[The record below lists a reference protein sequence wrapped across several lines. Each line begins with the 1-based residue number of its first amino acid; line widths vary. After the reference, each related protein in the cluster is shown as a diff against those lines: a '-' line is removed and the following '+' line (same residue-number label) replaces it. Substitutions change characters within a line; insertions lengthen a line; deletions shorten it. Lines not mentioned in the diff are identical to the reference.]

1 MKLIFLILFLISNSF
16 AIAID
21 KSWYEDTNENLT
33 KIYDEQAKRISL
45 IKNNAVNEEK
55 EQIDYQLL
63 LLKKLQTLIKQDDTF
78 AFPETIEINSIDSYI
93 KKVKEYI
100 KIDLEYNNK
109 QNEFN
114 DTSKK
119 IEVLIEQISKFT
131 DKNEVQAV
139 NAQLL
144 FAFYTMK
151 NKNNKIAIDAYAEY
165 QKRFK
170 KRLLESID
178 SLKIETNEELITE
191 IQKIQNNYEQTI
203 KDQKKILLALDKAII
218 SENSSKI
225 ESLNNNIE
233 ELKSDKNKIV
243 ETLIYLKIEEL
254 LPYLKNKKSQ
264 YFDLSKNLQTF
275 NIDNGSNYDSLV
287 ELFKYLSRERIGVAK
302 STFADTKE
310 SFLDILKYG
319 WTEINNPLIPIGDG
333 VSILAVIKFFLIFIF
348 GFTVAIF
355 YKRKIS
361 NASGY
366 LKNSSPATKTMLANL
381 GYYFLV
387 ILTFVFALNSVGID
401 LSSLTILVGA
411 LSVGIGFGLQ
421 NIVSNFISGIIL
433 IFEKSIQ
440 VGNIIEISD
449 QFRGRVTQI
458 NMRSSVIN
466 TFDNIDIIIPNS
478 TLMQNNVINL
488 TFSDDIRRLHVPFG
502 VAYGTSSDLV
512 IDVIL
517 QALSESDLIY
527 IKEDDNRTP
536 KVWMTGM
543 GASSV
548 DFKLLVWI
556 NANTTKAG
564 VDSSNMSDFLIFIY
578 KTLQK
583 NNIEIPFPQLD
594 LNIKKPLAEIL

>member
-1 MKLIFLILFLISNSF
+1 MKLIFLILFLITNSF
-16 AIAID
+16 SIAID
-21 KSWYEDTNENLT
+21 KGWYEDTNENLT

-63 LLKKLQTLIKQDDTF
+63 LLKKLQTLIKQDNTI
-78 AFPETIEINSIDSYI
+78 AFPETIEIDSIDSYI
-93 KKVKEYI
+93 IKVKEYI
-100 KIDLEYNNK
+100 KIDLEYTNK

-119 IEVLIEQISKFT
+119 IEVLVEQINKYT
-131 DKNEVQAV
+131 DKNEVQAI

-144 FAFYTMK
+144 FAFYTLK
-151 NKNNKIAIDAYAEY
+151 NKSNKTAIDAYAEY

-178 SLKIETNEELITE
+178 SLKIEPNEELIAK
-191 IQKIQNNYEQTI
+191 IQKVQNNYEQII
-203 KDQKKILLALDKAII
+203 KDEKKILLALDKAII
-218 SENSSKI
+218 SENTSKI

-233 ELKSDKNKIV
+233 ELKNEKSKIV
-243 ETLIYLKIEEL
+243 ENLIYLKIEEL
-254 LPYLKNKKSQ
+254 LPPLKNKKSQ

-275 NIDNGSNYDSLV
+275 NTENGSNYDSLI

-302 STFADTKE
+302 TTFADTKE
-310 SFLDILKYG
+310 SFLDILRYG
-319 WTEINNPLIPIGDG
+319 WTEINNPIIPIGDG

-512 IDVIL
+512 IEVIL
-517 QALSESDLIY
+517 DALKKSYLVYIQDDES
-527 IKEDDNRTP
+527 KEA

-556 NANTTKAG
+556 NANTNKMG
-564 VDSSNMSDFLIFIY
+564 VDSSNMYDFLIFIY
-578 KTLQK
+578 KTLQN
-583 NNIEIPFPQLD
+583 NNIEIPFPQMD
-594 LNIKKPLAEIL
+594 IHVKKD

>member
-1 MKLIFLILFLISNSF
+1 MKLIFLILFLITNSF
-16 AIAID
+16 SIAID
-21 KSWYEDTNENLT
+21 KGWYEDTNENLT

-63 LLKKLQTLIKQDDTF
+63 LLKKLQTLIKQDNTI
-78 AFPETIEINSIDSYI
+78 AFPETIEIDSIDSYI
-93 KKVKEYI
+93 IKVKEYI
-100 KIDLEYNNK
+100 KIDLEYTNK

-119 IEVLIEQISKFT
+119 IEVLVEQINKYT
-131 DKNEVQAV
+131 DKNEVQAI

-144 FAFYTMK
+144 FAFYTLK
-151 NKNNKIAIDAYAEY
+151 NKSNKTAIDAYAEY

-178 SLKIETNEELITE
+178 SLKIEPNEELIAK
-191 IQKIQNNYEQTI
+191 IQKVQNNYEQII
-203 KDQKKILLALDKAII
+203 KDEKKILLALDKAII
-218 SENSSKI
+218 SENTSKI

-233 ELKSDKNKIV
+233 ELKNEKSKIV
-243 ETLIYLKIEEL
+243 ENLIYLKIEEL
-254 LPYLKNKKSQ
+254 LPPLKNKKSQ

-275 NIDNGSNYDSLV
+275 NTENGSNYDSLI

-302 STFADTKE
+302 TTFADTKE
-310 SFLDILKYG
+310 SFLDILRYG
-319 WTEINNPLIPIGDG
+319 WTEINNPIIPIGDG

-449 QFRGRVTQI
+449 QFRGRVSQI

-512 IDVIL
+512 IEVIL
-517 QALSESDLIY
+517 DALKKSDLVY
-527 IKEDDNRTP
+527 IQDDESKEA

-556 NANTTKAG
+556 NANTNKMG

-578 KTLQK
+578 KTLQN
-583 NNIEIPFPQLD
+583 NNIEIPFPQMD
-594 LNIKKPLAEIL
+594 IHVKKD

>member
-1 MKLIFLILFLISNSF
+1 MKLIFLILFLITNSF
-16 AIAID
+16 SIAID
-21 KSWYEDTNENLT
+21 KGWYEDTNENLT

-63 LLKKLQTLIKQDDTF
+63 LLKKLQTLIKQDNTI
-78 AFPETIEINSIDSYI
+78 AFPETIEIDSIDSYI
-93 KKVKEYI
+93 IKVKEYI
-100 KIDLEYNNK
+100 KIDLEYTNK

-119 IEVLIEQISKFT
+119 IEVLVEQINKYT
-131 DKNEVQAV
+131 DKNEVQAI

-144 FAFYTMK
+144 FAFYTLK
-151 NKNNKIAIDAYAEY
+151 NKSNKTAIDAYAEY

-178 SLKIETNEELITE
+178 SLKIEPNEELIAK
-191 IQKIQNNYEQTI
+191 IQKVQNNYEQII
-203 KDQKKILLALDKAII
+203 KDEKKILLALDKAII
-218 SENSSKI
+218 SENTSKI

-233 ELKSDKNKIV
+233 ELKNEKSKIV
-243 ETLIYLKIEEL
+243 ENLIYLKIEEL
-254 LPYLKNKKSQ
+254 LPPLKNKKSQ

-275 NIDNGSNYDSLV
+275 NTENGSNYDSLI

-302 STFADTKE
+302 TTFADTKE
-310 SFLDILKYG
+310 SFLDILRYG
-319 WTEINNPLIPIGDG
+319 WTEINNPIIPIGDG

-512 IDVIL
+512 IEVIL
-517 QALSESDLIY
+517 DALKKSDLVY
-527 IKEDDNRTP
+527 IQDDESKEA

-556 NANTTKAG
+556 NANTNKMG

-578 KTLQK
+578 KTLQN
-583 NNIEIPFPQLD
+583 NNIEIPFPHMD
-594 LNIKKPLAEIL
+594 IHVKKD

>member
-1 MKLIFLILFLISNSF
+1 MKLIFLILFLITNSF
-16 AIAID
+16 SIAID
-21 KSWYEDTNENLT
+21 KGWYEDTNENLT

-63 LLKKLQTLIKQDDTF
+63 LLKKLQTLIKQDNTI
-78 AFPETIEINSIDSYI
+78 AFPETIEIDSIDSYI
-93 KKVKEYI
+93 IKVKEYI
-100 KIDLEYNNK
+100 KIDLEYTNK

-119 IEVLIEQISKFT
+119 IEVLVEQINKYT
-131 DKNEVQAV
+131 DKNEVQAI

-144 FAFYTMK
+144 FAFYTLK
-151 NKNNKIAIDAYAEY
+151 NKSNKTAIDAYAEY

-178 SLKIETNEELITE
+178 SLKIEPNEELIAK
-191 IQKIQNNYEQTI
+191 IQKVQNNYEQII
-203 KDQKKILLALDKAII
+203 KDEKKILLALDKAII
-218 SENSSKI
+218 SENTSKI

-233 ELKSDKNKIV
+233 ELKNEKSKIV
-243 ETLIYLKIEEL
+243 ENLIYLKIEEL
-254 LPYLKNKKSQ
+254 LPPLKNKKSQ

-275 NIDNGSNYDSLV
+275 NTENGSNYDSLI

-302 STFADTKE
+302 TTFADTKE
-310 SFLDILKYG
+310 SFLDILRYG
-319 WTEINNPLIPIGDG
+319 WTEINNPIIPIGDG

-512 IDVIL
+512 IEVIL
-517 QALSESDLIY
+517 DALKKSDLVY
-527 IKEDDNRTP
+527 IQDDESKEA

-556 NANTTKAG
+556 NANTNKLG

-578 KTLQK
+578 KTLQN
-583 NNIEIPFPQLD
+583 NNIEIPFPQMD
-594 LNIKKPLAEIL
+594 IHVKKD

>member
-1 MKLIFLILFLISNSF
+1 MKLIFLILFLITNSF
-16 AIAID
+16 SIAID
-21 KSWYEDTNENLT
+21 KGWYEDTNENLT

-63 LLKKLQTLIKQDDTF
+63 LLKKLQTLIKQDNTI
-78 AFPETIEINSIDSYI
+78 AFPETIEIDSIDSYI
-93 KKVKEYI
+93 IKVKEYI
-100 KIDLEYNNK
+100 KIDLEYTNK

-119 IEVLIEQISKFT
+119 IEVLTEQISKFT
-131 DKNEVQAV
+131 DKNEVQAI

-144 FAFYTMK
+144 FAFYTLK
-151 NKNNKIAIDAYAEY
+151 NKSNKTAIDAYAEY

-178 SLKIETNEELITE
+178 SLKIEPNEELIAK
-191 IQKIQNNYEQTI
+191 IQKVQNNYEQII
-203 KDQKKILLALDKAII
+203 KDEKKILLALDKAII
-218 SENSSKI
+218 SENTSKI

-233 ELKSDKNKIV
+233 ELKNEKSKIV
-243 ETLIYLKIEEL
+243 ENLIYLKIEEL
-254 LPYLKNKKSQ
+254 LPPLKNKKSQ

-275 NIDNGSNYDSLV
+275 NTENGSNYDSLI

-302 STFADTKE
+302 TTFADTKE
-310 SFLDILKYG
+310 SFLDILRYG
-319 WTEINNPLIPIGDG
+319 WTEINNPIIPIGDG

-512 IDVIL
+512 IEVIL
-517 QALSESDLIY
+517 DALKKSDLVY
-527 IKEDDNRTP
+527 IQDDESKEA

-556 NANTTKAG
+556 NANTNKMG

-578 KTLQK
+578 KTLQN
-583 NNIEIPFPQLD
+583 NNIEIPFPQMD
-594 LNIKKPLAEIL
+594 IHVKKD

>member
-1 MKLIFLILFLISNSF
+1 MKLIFLILILISNSF

-33 KIYDEQAKRISL
+33 KIYDEQTNRISL

-119 IEVLIEQISKFT
+119 IEVLIEQISKYT

-144 FAFYTMK
+144 FAFYTLK

-191 IQKIQNNYEQTI
+191 IQKIQSNYEQTI

-218 SENSSKI
+218 SENTSKI

-243 ETLIYLKIEEL
+243 ETLIYLKVEEL

-319 WTEINNPLIPIGDG
+319 WTEINNPIIPIGDG

-348 GFTVAIF
+348 GFTIAIF

-361 NASGY
+361 NAAGY

-512 IDVIL
+512 IEVIL
-517 QALSESDLIY
+517 DALKKSDLVY
-527 IKEDDNRTP
+527 IQDDESKEA

-556 NANTTKAG
+556 NANTNKMG

-578 KTLQK
+578 KTLQN
-583 NNIEIPFPQLD
+583 NNIEIPFPQMD
-594 LNIKKPLAEIL
+594 IHVKKD

>member
-1 MKLIFLILFLISNSF
+1 MKLIFLILFLITNSF
-16 AIAID
+16 SIAID
-21 KSWYEDTNENLT
+21 KGWYEDTNENLT

-63 LLKKLQTLIKQDDTF
+63 LLKKLQTLIKQDNTI
-78 AFPETIEINSIDSYI
+78 AFPETIEIDSIDSYI

-100 KIDLEYNNK
+100 KIDLEYTNK

-119 IEVLIEQISKFT
+119 IEVLVEQINKYT
-131 DKNEVQAV
+131 DKNEVQAI

-144 FAFYTMK
+144 FAFYTLK
-151 NKNNKIAIDAYAEY
+151 NKSNKTAIDAYAEY

-178 SLKIETNEELITE
+178 SLKIEPNEELIAK
-191 IQKIQNNYEQTI
+191 IQKVQNNYEQII
-203 KDQKKILLALDKAII
+203 KDEKKILLALDKAII
-218 SENSSKI
+218 SENTSKI

-233 ELKSDKNKIV
+233 ELKNEKSKIV
-243 ETLIYLKIEEL
+243 ENLIYLKIEEL
-254 LPYLKNKKSQ
+254 LPPLKNKKSQ

-275 NIDNGSNYDSLV
+275 NTENGSNYDSLI

-302 STFADTKE
+302 TTFADTKE
-310 SFLDILKYG
+310 SFLDILRYG
-319 WTEINNPLIPIGDG
+319 WTEINNPIIPIGDG

-458 NMRSSVIN
+458 NMRSSVIT

-512 IDVIL
+512 IEVIL
-517 QALSESDLIY
+517 DALKKSDLVY
-527 IKEDDNRTP
+527 IQDDESKEA

-556 NANTTKAG
+556 NANTNKMG

-578 KTLQK
+578 KTLQN
-583 NNIEIPFPQLD
+583 NNIEIPFPQMD
-594 LNIKKPLAEIL
+594 IHVKKD

>member
-33 KIYDEQAKRISL
+33 KIYDEQTNRISL

-119 IEVLIEQISKFT
+119 IEVLIEQISKYT

-144 FAFYTMK
+144 FAFYTLK

-191 IQKIQNNYEQTI
+191 IQKIQSNYEQTI

-218 SENSSKI
+218 SENTSKI

-243 ETLIYLKIEEL
+243 ETLIYLKVEEL

-319 WTEINNPLIPIGDG
+319 WTEINNPIIPIGDG

-348 GFTVAIF
+348 GFTIAIF

-361 NASGY
+361 NAAGY

-527 IKEDDNRTP
+527 IKEDDNRSP

>member
-33 KIYDEQAKRISL
+33 KIYDEQTNRISL

-119 IEVLIEQISKFT
+119 IEVLIEQISKYT

-144 FAFYTMK
+144 FAFYTLK

-178 SLKIETNEELITE
+178 SLKIETNEELTTE
-191 IQKIQNNYEQTI
+191 IQKIQSNYEQTI
-203 KDQKKILLALDKAII
+203 KDQKKMLLALDKAII
-218 SENSSKI
+218 SENTSKI

-243 ETLIYLKIEEL
+243 ETLIYLKVEEL

-319 WTEINNPLIPIGDG
+319 WTEINNPIIPIGDG

-348 GFTVAIF
+348 GFTIAIF

-361 NASGY
+361 NAAGY

-527 IKEDDNRTP
+527 IKEDDNRSP

-583 NNIEIPFPQLD
+583 NNIEILFP
-594 LNIKKPLAEIL
+594 

>member
-21 KSWYEDTNENLT
+21 KSWHEDTNENLT

-45 IKNNAVNEEK
+45 IRNNAVNEEK

-63 LLKKLQTLIKQDDTF
+63 LLKKLQTLIQQDDTF
-78 AFPETIEINSIDSYI
+78 AFPETIEIDSLDSYI

-100 KIDLEYNNK
+100 KIDLEYINK

-119 IEVLIEQISKFT
+119 IEVLTEQISKFT
-131 DKNEVQAV
+131 DKNEVQAI

-144 FAFYTMK
+144 FAFYTIK
-151 NKNNKIAIDAYAEY
+151 NKNNKIAIDAYTEY

-178 SLKIETNEELITE
+178 SLKIETNEELISK
-191 IQKIQNNYEQTI
+191 IQKTQNNYEQTI
-203 KDQKKILLALDKAII
+203 KDEKKILLALDKAVI
-218 SENSSKI
+218 SENTYKI
-225 ESLNNNIE
+225 ESLNSNITD
-233 ELKSDKNKIV
+233 LKSDRNKIV
-243 ETLIYLKIEEL
+243 DTLIYLKIEEL
-254 LPYLKNKKSQ
+254 LPYLKNKKSA

-275 NIDNGSNYDSLV
+275 NTENGSNYDTLV

-310 SFLDILKYG
+310 SFLDILRYG
-319 WTEINNPLIPIGDG
+319 WTEINNPIIPIGDG

-348 GFTVAIF
+348 GFTIAIF

-387 ILTFVFALNSVGID
+387 VLTFVFALNSVGID

-517 QALSESDLIY
+517 QALEQSDLIY
-527 IKEDDNRTP
+527 IKEDDNRAP

>member
-33 KIYDEQAKRISL
+33 KIYDEQTNRISL

-119 IEVLIEQISKFT
+119 IEVLIEQISKYT

-144 FAFYTMK
+144 FAFYTLK

-178 SLKIETNEELITE
+178 SLKIETNEELTTE
-191 IQKIQNNYEQTI
+191 IQKIQSNYEQTI
-203 KDQKKILLALDKAII
+203 KDQKKMLLALDKAII
-218 SENSSKI
+218 SENTSKI

-243 ETLIYLKIEEL
+243 ETLIYLKVEEL

-319 WTEINNPLIPIGDG
+319 WTEINNPIIPIGDG

-348 GFTVAIF
+348 GFTIAIF

-361 NASGY
+361 NAAGY

-512 IDVIL
+512 IEVIL
-517 QALSESDLIY
+517 DALEKSDLIY
-527 IKEDDNRTP
+527 IKEDDNRSP

>member
-1 MKLIFLILFLISNSF
+1 MKLIFLILFLITNSF
-16 AIAID
+16 SIAID
-21 KSWYEDTNENLT
+21 KGWYEDTNENLT

-63 LLKKLQTLIKQDDTF
+63 LLKKLQTLIKQDNTI
-78 AFPETIEINSIDSYI
+78 AFPETIEIDSIDSYI
-93 KKVKEYI
+93 IKVKEYI
-100 KIDLEYNNK
+100 KIDLEYTNK

-119 IEVLIEQISKFT
+119 IEVLVEQINKYT
-131 DKNEVQAV
+131 DKNEVQAI

-144 FAFYTMK
+144 FAFYTLK
-151 NKNNKIAIDAYAEY
+151 NKSNKTAIDAYAEY

-178 SLKIETNEELITE
+178 SLKIEPNEELIAK
-191 IQKIQNNYEQTI
+191 IQKVQNNYEQII
-203 KDQKKILLALDKAII
+203 KDEKKILLALDKAII
-218 SENSSKI
+218 SENTSKI

-233 ELKSDKNKIV
+233 ELKNEKSKIV
-243 ETLIYLKIEEL
+243 ENLIYLKIEEL
-254 LPYLKNKKSQ
+254 LPPLKNKKSQ

-275 NIDNGSNYDSLV
+275 NTENGSNYDSLI

-302 STFADTKE
+302 TTFADTKE
-310 SFLDILKYG
+310 SFLDILRYG
-319 WTEINNPLIPIGDG
+319 WTEINNPIIPIGDG

-488 TFSDDIRRLHVPFG
+488 TFSDDIRRIHVPFG

-512 IDVIL
+512 IEVIL
-517 QALSESDLIY
+517 DALKKSDLVY
-527 IKEDDNRTP
+527 IQDDESKEA

-556 NANTTKAG
+556 NANTNKMG

-578 KTLQK
+578 KTLQN
-583 NNIEIPFPQLD
+583 NNIEIPFPQMD
-594 LNIKKPLAEIL
+594 IHVKKD

>member
-1 MKLIFLILFLISNSF
+1 MKLIFLILFLITNSF
-16 AIAID
+16 SIAID
-21 KSWYEDTNENLT
+21 KGWYEDTNENLT

-63 LLKKLQTLIKQDDTF
+63 LLKKLQTLIKQDNTI
-78 AFPETIEINSIDSYI
+78 AFPETIEIDSIDSYI

-100 KIDLEYNNK
+100 KIDLEYTNK

-119 IEVLIEQISKFT
+119 IEVLIEQINKYT
-131 DKNEVQAV
+131 DKNEVQAI

-144 FAFYTMK
+144 FAFYTLK
-151 NKNNKIAIDAYAEY
+151 NKSNKTAIDAYAEY

-178 SLKIETNEELITE
+178 SLKIEPNEELIAK
-191 IQKIQNNYEQTI
+191 IQKVQNNYEQII
-203 KDQKKILLALDKAII
+203 KDEKKILLALDKAII
-218 SENSSKI
+218 SENTSKI

-233 ELKSDKNKIV
+233 ELKNEKSKIV
-243 ETLIYLKIEEL
+243 ENLIYLKIEEL
-254 LPYLKNKKSQ
+254 LPPLKNKKSQ

-275 NIDNGSNYDSLV
+275 NTENGSNYDSLI

-302 STFADTKE
+302 TTFADTKE
-310 SFLDILKYG
+310 SFLDILRYG
-319 WTEINNPLIPIGDG
+319 WTEINNPIIPIGDG

-512 IDVIL
+512 IEVIL
-517 QALSESDLIY
+517 DALKKSDLVY
-527 IKEDDNRTP
+527 IQDDESKEA

-556 NANTTKAG
+556 NANTNKMG

-578 KTLQK
+578 KTLQN
-583 NNIEIPFPQLD
+583 NNIEIPFPQMD
-594 LNIKKPLAEIL
+594 IHVKKD

>member
-1 MKLIFLILFLISNSF
+1 MKLIFLILFLITNSF
-16 AIAID
+16 SIAID
-21 KSWYEDTNENLT
+21 KGWYEDTNENLT

-63 LLKKLQTLIKQDDTF
+63 LLKKLQTLIKQDNTI
-78 AFPETIEINSIDSYI
+78 AFPETIEIDSIDSYI
-93 KKVKEYI
+93 IKVKEYI
-100 KIDLEYNNK
+100 KIDLEYTNK

-119 IEVLIEQISKFT
+119 IEVLVEQINKYT
-131 DKNEVQAV
+131 DKNEVQAI

-144 FAFYTMK
+144 FAFYTLK
-151 NKNNKIAIDAYAEY
+151 NKSNKTAIDAYAEY

-178 SLKIETNEELITE
+178 SLKIEPNEELIAK
-191 IQKIQNNYEQTI
+191 IQKVQNNYEQII
-203 KDQKKILLALDKAII
+203 KDEKKILLALDKAII
-218 SENSSKI
+218 SENTSKI

-233 ELKSDKNKIV
+233 ELKNEKSKIV
-243 ETLIYLKIEEL
+243 ENLIYLKIEEL
-254 LPYLKNKKSQ
+254 LPPLKNKKSQ

-275 NIDNGSNYDSLV
+275 NTENGSNYDSLI

-302 STFADTKE
+302 TTFADTKE
-310 SFLDILKYG
+310 SFLDILRYG
-319 WTEINNPLIPIGDG
+319 WTEINNPIIPIGDG

-512 IDVIL
+512 IEVIL
-517 QALSESDLIY
+517 DALKKSDLVY
-527 IKEDDNRTP
+527 IQDDESKEA

-556 NANTTKAG
+556 NANTNKMG

-578 KTLQK
+578 KTLQN
-583 NNIEIPFPQLD
+583 NNIEIPFPQMD
-594 LNIKKPLAEIL
+594 IHVKKD

>member
-1 MKLIFLILFLISNSF
+1 MKLIFLILFLITNSF
-16 AIAID
+16 SIAID
-21 KSWYEDTNENLT
+21 KGWYEDTNENLT

-63 LLKKLQTLIKQDDTF
+63 LLKKLQTLIKQDNTI
-78 AFPETIEINSIDSYI
+78 AFPETIEIDSIDSYI

-100 KIDLEYNNK
+100 KIDLEYTNK

-119 IEVLIEQISKFT
+119 IEVLVEQINKYT
-131 DKNEVQAV
+131 DKNEVQAI

-144 FAFYTMK
+144 FAFYTLK
-151 NKNNKIAIDAYAEY
+151 NKSNKTAIDAYAEY

-178 SLKIETNEELITE
+178 SLKIEPNEELIAK
-191 IQKIQNNYEQTI
+191 IQKVQNNYEQII
-203 KDQKKILLALDKAII
+203 KDEKKILLALDKAII
-218 SENSSKI
+218 SENTSKI

-233 ELKSDKNKIV
+233 ELKNEKSKIV
-243 ETLIYLKIEEL
+243 ENLIYLKIEEL
-254 LPYLKNKKSQ
+254 LPPLKNKKSQ

-275 NIDNGSNYDSLV
+275 NTENGSNYDSLI

-302 STFADTKE
+302 TTFADTKE
-310 SFLDILKYG
+310 SFLDILRYG
-319 WTEINNPLIPIGDG
+319 WTEINNPIIPIGDG

-440 VGNIIEISD
+440 VGNIIEISN

-512 IDVIL
+512 IEVIL
-517 QALSESDLIY
+517 DALKKSDLVY
-527 IKEDDNRTP
+527 IQDDESKEA

-556 NANTTKAG
+556 NANTNKMG

-578 KTLQK
+578 KTLQN
-583 NNIEIPFPQLD
+583 NNIEIPFPQMD
-594 LNIKKPLAEIL
+594 IHVKKD

>member
-33 KIYDEQAKRISL
+33 KIYDEQTNRISL

-119 IEVLIEQISKFT
+119 IEVLIEQISKYT

-144 FAFYTMK
+144 FAFYTLK
-151 NKNNKIAIDAYAEY
+151 NKSNKTAIDAYAEY

-178 SLKIETNEELITE
+178 SLKIEPNEELIAK
-191 IQKIQNNYEQTI
+191 IQKVQNNYEQII
-203 KDQKKILLALDKAII
+203 KDEKKILLALDKAII
-218 SENSSKI
+218 SENTSKI

-233 ELKSDKNKIV
+233 ELKNEKSKIV
-243 ETLIYLKIEEL
+243 ENLIYLKIEEL
-254 LPYLKNKKSQ
+254 LPPLKNKKSQ

-275 NIDNGSNYDSLV
+275 NTENGSNYDSLI

-302 STFADTKE
+302 TTFADTKE
-310 SFLDILKYG
+310 SFLDILRYG
-319 WTEINNPLIPIGDG
+319 WTEINNPIIPIGDG

-512 IDVIL
+512 IEVIL
-517 QALSESDLIY
+517 DALKKSDLVY
-527 IKEDDNRTP
+527 IQDDESKEA

-556 NANTTKAG
+556 NANTNKMG

-578 KTLQK
+578 KTLQN
-583 NNIEIPFPQLD
+583 NNIEIPFPQMD
-594 LNIKKPLAEIL
+594 IHVKKD

>member
-33 KIYDEQAKRISL
+33 KIYDEQTNRISL

-119 IEVLIEQISKFT
+119 IEVLIEQISKYT

-144 FAFYTMK
+144 FAFYTLK

-178 SLKIETNEELITE
+178 SLKIETNEELTTE
-191 IQKIQNNYEQTI
+191 IQKIQSNYEQTI
-203 KDQKKILLALDKAII
+203 KDQKKMLLALDKAII
-218 SENSSKI
+218 SENTSKI

-243 ETLIYLKIEEL
+243 ETLIYLKVEEL

-319 WTEINNPLIPIGDG
+319 WTEINNPIIPIGDG

-348 GFTVAIF
+348 GFTIAIF

-361 NASGY
+361 NAAGY

-527 IKEDDNRTP
+527 IKEDDNRSP

>member
-1 MKLIFLILFLISNSF
+1 MKLIFLILFLITNSF
-16 AIAID
+16 SIAID
-21 KSWYEDTNENLT
+21 KGWYEDTNENLT

-63 LLKKLQTLIKQDDTF
+63 LLKKLQTLIKQDNTI
-78 AFPETIEINSIDSYI
+78 AFPETIEIDSIDSYI
-93 KKVKEYI
+93 IKVKEYI
-100 KIDLEYNNK
+100 KIDLEYTNK

-114 DTSKK
+114 NTSKK
-119 IEVLIEQISKFT
+119 IEVLIEQINKYT
-131 DKNEVQAV
+131 DKNEVQAI

-144 FAFYTMK
+144 FAFYTLK
-151 NKNNKIAIDAYAEY
+151 NKSNKTAIDAYAEY

-178 SLKIETNEELITE
+178 SLKIEPNEELIAK
-191 IQKIQNNYEQTI
+191 IQKVQNNYEQII
-203 KDQKKILLALDKAII
+203 KDEKKILLALDKAII
-218 SENSSKI
+218 SENTSKI

-233 ELKSDKNKIV
+233 ELKNEKSKIV
-243 ETLIYLKIEEL
+243 ENLIYLKIEEL
-254 LPYLKNKKSQ
+254 LPPLKNKKSQ

-275 NIDNGSNYDSLV
+275 NTENGSNYDSLI

-302 STFADTKE
+302 TTFADTKE
-310 SFLDILKYG
+310 SFLDILRYG
-319 WTEINNPLIPIGDG
+319 WTEINNPIIPIGDG

-512 IDVIL
+512 IEVIL
-517 QALSESDLIY
+517 DALKKSDLVY
-527 IKEDDNRTP
+527 IQDDESKEA

-556 NANTTKAG
+556 NANTNKMG

-578 KTLQK
+578 KTLQN
-583 NNIEIPFPQLD
+583 NNIEIPFPQMD
-594 LNIKKPLAEIL
+594 IHVKKD

>member
-33 KIYDEQAKRISL
+33 KIYDEQTNRISL

-119 IEVLIEQISKFT
+119 IEVLIEQISKYT

-144 FAFYTMK
+144 FAFYTLK

-191 IQKIQNNYEQTI
+191 IQKIQSNYEQTI

-218 SENSSKI
+218 SENTSKI

-243 ETLIYLKIEEL
+243 ETLIYLKVEEL

-319 WTEINNPLIPIGDG
+319 WTEINNPIIPIGDG

-348 GFTVAIF
+348 GFTIAIF

-361 NASGY
+361 NAAGY

-512 IDVIL
+512 IEVIL
-517 QALSESDLIY
+517 DALEKSDLIY
-527 IKEDDNRTP
+527 IKEDDNRSP

>member
-1 MKLIFLILFLISNSF
+1 MKLIFLILFLITNSF
-16 AIAID
+16 SIAID
-21 KSWYEDTNENLT
+21 KAWYDDTNENLT
-33 KIYDEQAKRISL
+33 KIYDDQAKKISL
-45 IKNNAVNEEK
+45 IKNNATSEEK

-78 AFPETIEINSIDSYI
+78 AFPATIEIDSIDSYI

-100 KIDLEYNNK
+100 KIDLEYVNK

-119 IEVLIEQISKFT
+119 IEVLIEQINRFT
-131 DKNEVQAV
+131 DKNDVQAI

-144 FAFYTMK
+144 FAFYTLK
-151 NKNNKIAIDAYAEY
+151 NKSNKIAIDAYTEY

-170 KRLLESID
+170 KILLDSID
-178 SLKIETNEELITE
+178 SLKSEPNEELIAK
-191 IQKIQNNYEQTI
+191 IQKAKSNYEQII
-203 KDQKKILLALDKAII
+203 KDEKKILLALDKAVI
-218 SENSSKI
+218 SENTSKI
-225 ESLNNNIE
+225 GSLNNNIE
-233 ELKSDKNKIV
+233 ELKNDKSKIV
-243 ETLIYLKIEEL
+243 ENLIYLKIEEL

-264 YFDLSKNLQTF
+264 YFELSKNLQTF
-275 NIDNGSNYDSLV
+275 NIENGSNYDSLI

-302 STFADTKE
+302 TTFADTKE
-310 SFLDILKYG
+310 SFLDILKYS

-348 GFTVAIF
+348 GFTIAIF

-361 NASGY
+361 NAAGY

-502 VAYGTSSDLV
+502 VAYGTNPDFVIEVILDALAKSDLV
-512 IDVIL
+512 
-517 QALSESDLIY
+517 Y
-527 IKEDDNRTP
+527 IKDDDNRQP
-536 KVWMTGM
+536 KIWMTVM
-543 GASSV
+543 GASSL

-556 NANTTKAG
+556 NANTNKLGA
-564 VDSSNMSDFLIFIY
+564 DSSNMSDFLIFIY

-594 LNIKKPLAEIL
+594 LHIKRPVKEIV

>member
-1 MKLIFLILFLISNSF
+1 MKLIFLILFLITNSF
-16 AIAID
+16 SIAID
-21 KSWYEDTNENLT
+21 KGWYEDTNENLT

-63 LLKKLQTLIKQDDTF
+63 LLKKLQTLIKQDNTI
-78 AFPETIEINSIDSYI
+78 AFPETIEIDSIDSYI
-93 KKVKEYI
+93 IKVKEYI
-100 KIDLEYNNK
+100 KIDLEYTNK

-119 IEVLIEQISKFT
+119 IEVLVEQINKYT
-131 DKNEVQAV
+131 DKNEVQAI

-144 FAFYTMK
+144 FAFYTLK
-151 NKNNKIAIDAYAEY
+151 NKSNKTAIDAYAEY

-178 SLKIETNEELITE
+178 SLKIEPNEELIAK
-191 IQKIQNNYEQTI
+191 IQKVQNNYEQII
-203 KDQKKILLALDKAII
+203 KDEKKILLALDKAII
-218 SENSSKI
+218 SENTSKI

-233 ELKSDKNKIV
+233 ELKNEKSKIV
-243 ETLIYLKIEEL
+243 ENLIYLKIEEL
-254 LPYLKNKKSQ
+254 LPPLKNKKSQ

-275 NIDNGSNYDSLV
+275 NTENGSNYDSLI

-302 STFADTKE
+302 TTFADTKE
-310 SFLDILKYG
+310 SFLDILRYG
-319 WTEINNPLIPIGDG
+319 WTEINNPIIPIGDG

-512 IDVIL
+512 IEVIL
-517 QALSESDLIY
+517 DALEKSDLIY
-527 IKEDDNRTP
+527 IKEDDNRAP

-556 NANTTKAG
+556 NANTNKMG

-578 KTLQK
+578 KTLQN
-583 NNIEIPFPQLD
+583 NNIEIPFPQMD
-594 LNIKKPLAEIL
+594 IHVKKD

>member
-1 MKLIFLILFLISNSF
+1 MKLIFLILFLITNSF
-16 AIAID
+16 SIAID
-21 KSWYEDTNENLT
+21 KGWYEDTNENLT

-45 IKNNAVNEEK
+45 IKNNAVKEEK

-63 LLKKLQTLIKQDDTF
+63 LLKKLQTLIKQDNTI
-78 AFPETIEINSIDSYI
+78 AFPETIEIDSIDSYI
-93 KKVKEYI
+93 IKVKEYI
-100 KIDLEYNNK
+100 KIDLEYTNK

-119 IEVLIEQISKFT
+119 IEVLVEQINKYT
-131 DKNEVQAV
+131 DKNEVQAI

-144 FAFYTMK
+144 FAFYTLK
-151 NKNNKIAIDAYAEY
+151 NKSNKTAIDAYAEY

-178 SLKIETNEELITE
+178 SLKIEPNEELIAK
-191 IQKIQNNYEQTI
+191 IQKVQNNYEQII
-203 KDQKKILLALDKAII
+203 KDEKKILLALDKAII
-218 SENSSKI
+218 SENTSKI

-233 ELKSDKNKIV
+233 ELKNEKSKIV
-243 ETLIYLKIEEL
+243 ENLIYLKIEEL
-254 LPYLKNKKSQ
+254 LPPLKNKKSQ

-275 NIDNGSNYDSLV
+275 NTENGSNYDSLI

-302 STFADTKE
+302 TTFADTKE
-310 SFLDILKYG
+310 SFLDILRYG
-319 WTEINNPLIPIGDG
+319 WTEINNPIIPIGDG

-512 IDVIL
+512 IEVIL
-517 QALSESDLIY
+517 DALKKSDLVY
-527 IKEDDNRTP
+527 IQDDESKEA

-556 NANTTKAG
+556 NANTNKMG

-578 KTLQK
+578 KTLQN
-583 NNIEIPFPQLD
+583 NNIEIPFPQMD
-594 LNIKKPLAEIL
+594 IHVKKD

>member
-1 MKLIFLILFLISNSF
+1 MKLIFLILILISNSF

-33 KIYDEQAKRISL
+33 KIYDEQTNRISL

-119 IEVLIEQISKFT
+119 IEVLIEQISKYT

-144 FAFYTMK
+144 FAFYTLK

-191 IQKIQNNYEQTI
+191 IQKIQSNYEQTI

-218 SENSSKI
+218 SENTSKI

-319 WTEINNPLIPIGDG
+319 WTEINNPIIPIGDG

-348 GFTVAIF
+348 GFTIAIF

-361 NASGY
+361 NAAGY

-512 IDVIL
+512 IEVIL
-517 QALSESDLIY
+517 DALKKSDLVY
-527 IKEDDNRTP
+527 IQDDESKEA

-556 NANTTKAG
+556 NANTNKMG

-578 KTLQK
+578 KTLQN
-583 NNIEIPFPQLD
+583 NNIEIPFPQMD
-594 LNIKKPLAEIL
+594 IHVKKD

>member
-1 MKLIFLILFLISNSF
+1 MKLIFLILFLITNSF
-16 AIAID
+16 SIAID
-21 KSWYEDTNENLT
+21 KGWYEDTNENLT

-63 LLKKLQTLIKQDDTF
+63 LLKKLQTLIKQDNTI
-78 AFPETIEINSIDSYI
+78 AFPETIEIDSIDSYI
-93 KKVKEYI
+93 IKVKEYI
-100 KIDLEYNNK
+100 KIDLEYTNK

-119 IEVLIEQISKFT
+119 IEVLVEQINKYT
-131 DKNEVQAV
+131 DKNEVQAI

-144 FAFYTMK
+144 FAFYTLK
-151 NKNNKIAIDAYAEY
+151 NKSNKTAIDAYAEY

-178 SLKIETNEELITE
+178 SLKIEPNEELIAK
-191 IQKIQNNYEQTI
+191 IQKVQNNYEQII
-203 KDQKKILLALDKAII
+203 KDEKKILLALDKAII
-218 SENSSKI
+218 SENTSKI

-233 ELKSDKNKIV
+233 ELKNEKSKIV
-243 ETLIYLKIEEL
+243 ENLIYLKIEEL
-254 LPYLKNKKSQ
+254 LPPLKNKKSQ

-275 NIDNGSNYDSLV
+275 NTENGSNYDSLI

-302 STFADTKE
+302 TTFADTKE
-310 SFLDILKYG
+310 SFLDILRYG
-319 WTEINNPLIPIGDG
+319 WTEINNPIIPIGDG

-478 TLMQNNVINL
+478 TFIQNNVINL

-512 IDVIL
+512 IEVIL
-517 QALSESDLIY
+517 DALKKSDLVY
-527 IKEDDNRTP
+527 IQDDESKEA

-556 NANTTKAG
+556 NANTNKMG

-578 KTLQK
+578 KTLQN
-583 NNIEIPFPQLD
+583 NNIEIPFPQMD
-594 LNIKKPLAEIL
+594 IHVKKD

>member
-1 MKLIFLILFLISNSF
+1 MKLIFLILFLITNSF
-16 AIAID
+16 SIAID

-33 KIYDEQAKRISL
+33 KIYDDQAKRISL

-63 LLKKLQTLIKQDDTF
+63 LLKKLQTLIKQDDNF
-78 AFPETIEINSIDSYI
+78 AFPETIEIDSIDSYI
-93 KKVKEYI
+93 KKVKEYT
-100 KIDLEYNNK
+100 KIDLEYTNK

-114 DTSKK
+114 DISKK
-119 IEVLIEQISKFT
+119 IEILVEQINKFT
-131 DKNEVQAV
+131 DKNEVQSI

-144 FAFYTMK
+144 FAFYTLK
-151 NKNNKIAIDAYAEY
+151 NKSNKTAIDAYIEY

-178 SLKIETNEELITE
+178 SLKSEPNEELIAK
-191 IQKIQNNYEQTI
+191 IQKAQNNYDQII
-203 KDQKKILLALDKAII
+203 KDEKKVLLALDKATI
-218 SENSSKI
+218 SENTYKI
-225 ESLNNNIE
+225 ESLNNDIIQ
-233 ELKSDKNKIV
+233 LKNDKSKLV
-243 ETLIYLKIEEL
+243 ENLIYLKIEEL
-254 LPYLKNKKSQ
+254 LLPLKNKKSQ

-275 NIDNGSNYDSLV
+275 NIENGSNYDSLI

-302 STFADTKE
+302 TTFADTKE
-310 SFLDILKYG
+310 SFLDILRYS
-319 WTEINNPLIPIGDG
+319 WTEINNPIIPIGDG

-348 GFTVAIF
+348 GFTVAMF

-512 IDVIL
+512 IEVIL
-517 QALSESDLIY
+517 DALEKSDLVY
-527 IKEDDNRTP
+527 IKDDESKQP

-556 NANTTKAG
+556 NANTNKLG

>member
-1 MKLIFLILFLISNSF
+1 MKLIFLILFLITNSF
-16 AIAID
+16 SIAID
-21 KSWYEDTNENLT
+21 KGWYEDTNENLT

-63 LLKKLQTLIKQDDTF
+63 LLKKLQTLIKQDNTI
-78 AFPETIEINSIDSYI
+78 AFPETIEIDSIDSYI
-93 KKVKEYI
+93 IKVKEYI
-100 KIDLEYNNK
+100 KIDLEYTNK

-119 IEVLIEQISKFT
+119 IEVLVEQINKYT
-131 DKNEVQAV
+131 DKNEVQAI

-144 FAFYTMK
+144 FAFYTLK
-151 NKNNKIAIDAYAEY
+151 NKSNKTAIDAYAEY

-178 SLKIETNEELITE
+178 SLKIEPNEELIAK
-191 IQKIQNNYEQTI
+191 IQKVQNNYEQII
-203 KDQKKILLALDKAII
+203 KDEKKILLALDKAII
-218 SENSSKI
+218 SENTSKI

-233 ELKSDKNKIV
+233 ELKNEKSKIV
-243 ETLIYLKIEEL
+243 ENLIYLKIEEL
-254 LPYLKNKKSQ
+254 LPPLKNKKSQ

-275 NIDNGSNYDSLV
+275 NTENGSNYDSLI

-302 STFADTKE
+302 TTFADTKE
-310 SFLDILKYG
+310 SFLDILRYG
-319 WTEINNPLIPIGDG
+319 WTEINNPIIPIGDG

-512 IDVIL
+512 IEVIL
-517 QALSESDLIY
+517 DALKKSYLVYIQDDES
-527 IKEDDNRTP
+527 KEA

-556 NANTTKAG
+556 NANTNKMG

-578 KTLQK
+578 KTLQN
-583 NNIEIPFPQLD
+583 NNIEIPFPQMD
-594 LNIKKPLAEIL
+594 IHVKKD

>member
-1 MKLIFLILFLISNSF
+1 MKLIFLILFLITNSF
-16 AIAID
+16 SIAID
-21 KSWYEDTNENLT
+21 KGWYEDTNENLT

-63 LLKKLQTLIKQDDTF
+63 LLKKLQTLIKQDNTI
-78 AFPETIEINSIDSYI
+78 AFPETIEIDSIDSYI
-93 KKVKEYI
+93 IKVKEYI
-100 KIDLEYNNK
+100 KIDLEYTNK

-119 IEVLIEQISKFT
+119 IEVLIEQINKYT
-131 DKNEVQAV
+131 DKNEVQAI

-144 FAFYTMK
+144 FAFYTLK
-151 NKNNKIAIDAYAEY
+151 NKSNKTAIDAYAEY

-178 SLKIETNEELITE
+178 SLKIEPNEELIAK
-191 IQKIQNNYEQTI
+191 IQKVQNNYEQII
-203 KDQKKILLALDKAII
+203 KDEKKILLALDKAII
-218 SENSSKI
+218 SENTSKI

-233 ELKSDKNKIV
+233 ELKNEKSKIV
-243 ETLIYLKIEEL
+243 ENLIYLKIEEL
-254 LPYLKNKKSQ
+254 LPPLKNKKSQ

-275 NIDNGSNYDSLV
+275 NTENGSNYDSLI

-302 STFADTKE
+302 TTFADTKE
-310 SFLDILKYG
+310 SFLDILRYG
-319 WTEINNPLIPIGDG
+319 WTEINNPIIPIGDG

-512 IDVIL
+512 IEVIL
-517 QALSESDLIY
+517 DALKKSDLVY
-527 IKEDDNRTP
+527 IQDDESKEA

-556 NANTTKAG
+556 NANTNKMG

-578 KTLQK
+578 KTLQN
-583 NNIEIPFPQLD
+583 NNIEIPFPQMD
-594 LNIKKPLAEIL
+594 IHVKKD

>member
-33 KIYDEQAKRISL
+33 KIYDEQTNRISL

-109 QNEFN
+109 LNEFN

-119 IEVLIEQISKFT
+119 IEVLIEQISKYT

-144 FAFYTMK
+144 FAFYTLK

-178 SLKIETNEELITE
+178 SLKIETNEELTTE
-191 IQKIQNNYEQTI
+191 IQKIQSNYEQTI

-218 SENSSKI
+218 SENTSKI

-243 ETLIYLKIEEL
+243 ETLIYLKVEEL

-319 WTEINNPLIPIGDG
+319 WTEINNPIIPIGDG

-348 GFTVAIF
+348 GFTIAIF

-361 NASGY
+361 NAAGY

-512 IDVIL
+512 IEVIL
-517 QALSESDLIY
+517 DALEKSDLIY
-527 IKEDDNRTP
+527 IKEDDNRSP

>member
-1 MKLIFLILFLISNSF
+1 MKLIFLILFLITNSF

-78 AFPETIEINSIDSYI
+78 SFPETIEIDSIDSYI

-100 KIDLEYNNK
+100 KIDSEYINK

-119 IEVLIEQISKFT
+119 IEALTEQISKFT
-131 DKNEVQAV
+131 DKNEVQAI

-144 FAFYTMK
+144 FAFYTLK
-151 NKNNKIAIDAYAEY
+151 NKTNKTAIDAYAEY

-178 SLKIETNEELITE
+178 SLKIQENEELITK
-191 IQKIQNNYEQTI
+191 IQKAQSNYEQI
-203 KDQKKILLALDKAII
+203 LKDEKKILLALDKAII
-218 SENSSKI
+218 SENANKI
-225 ESLNNNIE
+225 ESLNSNII
-233 ELKSDKNKIV
+233 ELQNEKNKIV
-243 ETLIYLKIEEL
+243 DNIIYLKIEEL

-264 YFDLSKNLQTF
+264 YFDLSKNLQSF
-275 NIDNGSNYDSLV
+275 NTENGSNYDSLV

-310 SFLDILKYG
+310 SFLDILRYS
-319 WTEINNPLIPIGDG
+319 WTEINNPIIPIGDG

-348 GFTVAIF
+348 GFTIAIF

-512 IDVIL
+512 IEVIL
-517 QALSESDLIY
+517 NALAESDLIY
-527 IKEDDNRTP
+527 IKDDESKIP

-556 NANTTKAG
+556 NANTNKAG

-594 LNIKKPLAEIL
+594 LNIKKPLTEIL

>member
-1 MKLIFLILFLISNSF
+1 MKLIFLILFLITNSF
-16 AIAID
+16 SIAID
-21 KSWYEDTNENLT
+21 KGWYEDTNENLT

-63 LLKKLQTLIKQDDTF
+63 LLKKLQSLIKQDDTI
-78 AFPETIEINSIDSYI
+78 AFPETIEIDSIDSYI

-100 KIDLEYNNK
+100 KIDLEYTNK

-119 IEVLIEQISKFT
+119 IEVLVEQINKYT
-131 DKNEVQAV
+131 DKNEVQAI

-144 FAFYTMK
+144 FAFYTLK
-151 NKNNKIAIDAYAEY
+151 NKSNKTAIDAYAEY

-178 SLKIETNEELITE
+178 SLKIEPNEELIAK
-191 IQKIQNNYEQTI
+191 IQKVQNNYEQII
-203 KDQKKILLALDKAII
+203 KDEKKILLALDKAII
-218 SENSSKI
+218 SENTSKI

-233 ELKSDKNKIV
+233 ELKNEKSKIV
-243 ETLIYLKIEEL
+243 ENLIYLKIEEL
-254 LPYLKNKKSQ
+254 LPPLKNKKSQ

-275 NIDNGSNYDSLV
+275 NTENGSNYDSLI

-302 STFADTKE
+302 TTFADTKE
-310 SFLDILKYG
+310 SFLDILRYG
-319 WTEINNPLIPIGDG
+319 WTEINNPIIPIGDG

-512 IDVIL
+512 IEVIL
-517 QALSESDLIY
+517 DALKKSDLVY
-527 IKEDDNRTP
+527 IQDDESKEA

-556 NANTTKAG
+556 NANTNKMG

-578 KTLQK
+578 KTLQN
-583 NNIEIPFPQLD
+583 NNIEIPFPQMD
-594 LNIKKPLAEIL
+594 IHVKKD

>member
-21 KSWYEDTNENLT
+21 KSWHEDTNENLT

-45 IKNNAVNEEK
+45 IRNNAVNEEK

-63 LLKKLQTLIKQDDTF
+63 LLKKLQTLIQQDDTF
-78 AFPETIEINSIDSYI
+78 AFPETIEIDSLDSYI

-100 KIDLEYNNK
+100 KIDLEYINK

-119 IEVLIEQISKFT
+119 IEVLTEQISKFT
-131 DKNEVQAV
+131 DKNEVQAI

-144 FAFYTMK
+144 FAFYTIK
-151 NKNNKIAIDAYAEY
+151 NKNNKIAIDAYTEY

-178 SLKIETNEELITE
+178 SLKIETNEELISK
-191 IQKIQNNYEQTI
+191 IQKTQNNYEQTI
-203 KDQKKILLALDKAII
+203 KDEKKILLALDKAVI
-218 SENSSKI
+218 SENTYKI
-225 ESLNNNIE
+225 ESLNSNITD
-233 ELKSDKNKIV
+233 LKSDRNKIV
-243 ETLIYLKIEEL
+243 DTLIYLKIEEL
-254 LPYLKNKKSQ
+254 LPYLKNKKSA

-275 NIDNGSNYDSLV
+275 NTENGSNYDTLV

-310 SFLDILKYG
+310 SFLDILRYG
-319 WTEINNPLIPIGDG
+319 WTEINNPIIPIGDG

-348 GFTVAIF
+348 GFTIAIF

-387 ILTFVFALNSVGID
+387 VLTFVFALNSVGID

-517 QALSESDLIY
+517 QALEQSDLIY
-527 IKEDDNRTP
+527 IKEDDNRAP

-594 LNIKKPLAEIL
+594 LNIKKPLTEIL

>member
-1 MKLIFLILFLISNSF
+1 MKLIFLILFLITNSF
-16 AIAID
+16 SIAID
-21 KSWYEDTNENLT
+21 KGWYEDTNENLT

-63 LLKKLQTLIKQDDTF
+63 LLKKLQTLIKQDNTI
-78 AFPETIEINSIDSYI
+78 AFPETIEIDSIDSYI
-93 KKVKEYI
+93 KKVKEYV
-100 KIDLEYNNK
+100 KIDLEYTNK

-119 IEVLIEQISKFT
+119 IEVLVEQINKYT
-131 DKNEVQAV
+131 DKNEVQAI

-144 FAFYTMK
+144 FAFYTLK
-151 NKNNKIAIDAYAEY
+151 NKSNKTAIDAYAEY

-178 SLKIETNEELITE
+178 SLKIEPNEELIAK
-191 IQKIQNNYEQTI
+191 IQKVQNNYEQII
-203 KDQKKILLALDKAII
+203 KDEKKILLALDKAII
-218 SENSSKI
+218 SENTSKI

-233 ELKSDKNKIV
+233 ELKNEKSKIV
-243 ETLIYLKIEEL
+243 ENLIYLKIEEL
-254 LPYLKNKKSQ
+254 LPPLKNKKSQ

-275 NIDNGSNYDSLV
+275 NTENGSNYDSLI

-302 STFADTKE
+302 TTFADTKE
-310 SFLDILKYG
+310 SFLDILRYG
-319 WTEINNPLIPIGDG
+319 WTEINNPIIPIGDG

-512 IDVIL
+512 IEVIL
-517 QALSESDLIY
+517 DALKKSDLVY
-527 IKEDDNRTP
+527 IQDDESKEA

-556 NANTTKAG
+556 NANTNKMG

-578 KTLQK
+578 KTLQN
-583 NNIEIPFPQLD
+583 NNIEIPFPQMD
-594 LNIKKPLAEIL
+594 IHVKKD

>member
-1 MKLIFLILFLISNSF
+1 MKLIFLILFLITNSF
-16 AIAID
+16 SIAID
-21 KSWYEDTNENLT
+21 KGWYEDTNENLT

-63 LLKKLQTLIKQDDTF
+63 LLKKLQTLIKQDNTI
-78 AFPETIEINSIDSYI
+78 AFPETIEIDSIDSYI
-93 KKVKEYI
+93 IKVKEYI
-100 KIDLEYNNK
+100 KIDLEYTNK

-119 IEVLIEQISKFT
+119 IEVLVEQINKYT
-131 DKNEVQAV
+131 DKNEVQAI

-144 FAFYTMK
+144 FAFYTLK
-151 NKNNKIAIDAYAEY
+151 NKSNKTAIDAYAEY

-178 SLKIETNEELITE
+178 SLKIEPNEELIAK
-191 IQKIQNNYEQTI
+191 IQKVQNNYEQII
-203 KDQKKILLALDKAII
+203 KDEKKILLALDKAII
-218 SENSSKI
+218 SENTSKI

-233 ELKSDKNKIV
+233 ELKNEKSKIV
-243 ETLIYLKIEEL
+243 ENLIYLKIEEL
-254 LPYLKNKKSQ
+254 LPPLKNKKSQ

-275 NIDNGSNYDSLV
+275 NTENGSNYDSLI

-302 STFADTKE
+302 TTFADTKE
-310 SFLDILKYG
+310 SFLDILRYG
-319 WTEINNPLIPIGDG
+319 WTEINNPIIPIGDG
-333 VSILAVIKFFLIFIF
+333 VSILAVIKFFLKYIF

-512 IDVIL
+512 IEVIL
-517 QALSESDLIY
+517 AALKKSDLVY
-527 IKEDDNRTP
+527 IQDDESKEA

-556 NANTTKAG
+556 NANTNKMG

-578 KTLQK
+578 KTLQN
-583 NNIEIPFPQLD
+583 NNIEIPFPQMD
-594 LNIKKPLAEIL
+594 IHVKKD

>member
-33 KIYDEQAKRISL
+33 KIYDEQTNRISL

-119 IEVLIEQISKFT
+119 IEVLIEQISKYT

-144 FAFYTMK
+144 FAFYTLK

-178 SLKIETNEELITE
+178 SLKIETNEELTTE
-191 IQKIQNNYEQTI
+191 IQKIQSNYEQTI
-203 KDQKKILLALDKAII
+203 KDQKNILLALDKAII
-218 SENSSKI
+218 SENTSKI

-243 ETLIYLKIEEL
+243 ETLIYLKVEEL

-319 WTEINNPLIPIGDG
+319 WTEINNPIIPIGDG

-348 GFTVAIF
+348 GFTIAIF

-361 NASGY
+361 NAAGY

-512 IDVIL
+512 IEVIL
-517 QALSESDLIY
+517 DALEKSDLIY
-527 IKEDDNRTP
+527 IKEDDNRSP